1 MSANNL
7 ISDSDTRS
15 TLAKTF
21 SSILD
26 AGREILAKRN
36 SSLPNIS
43 DPVEALVSLCKELL
57 KHRGEASGLALA
69 SEITVAYRALT
80 AESQLGFFNALATDF
95 EVDGEAV
102 LKAADEYKKD
112 NKVESLW
119 KITRLSEA
127 PRVQLLKRINMA
139 KDGTKTLVA
148 MRKDILD
155 RLNSN
160 PLLRGVE
167 TDFKNLFV
175 SWFNKG
181 FLEMRRIDWSSPAL
195 VLEKIIAYE
204 AVHQINGWE
213 DLRSRLQEDRRC
225 FAFFHPALENEPL
238 VFVEIALT
246 EQIPNAI
253 APLLQQDRKEVDLKK
268 VNTVVFYSISNC
280 QAGLTGISFG
290 NFLIKN
296 VVEELKSELPS
307 LTTFVTLSPI
317 PGFLKW
323 LERADLTDLVDA
335 DMASKVLHPVGS
347 VADSDV
353 YQQLEKLCA
362 HYLLKEKFNG
372 LAKDPVARFHLGN
385 GARLQG
391 LHRDADLS
399 EKGRLQSA
407 GIMVNYLYDLEK
419 IEINHEAYFEAG
431 EIAVAGSIK
440 RLLA

>member
-36 SSLPNIS
+36 SSLPTTN
-43 DPVEALVSLCKELL
+43 DPVEALVNLCKELL

-69 SEITVAYRALT
+69 SEITAAYRALT

-102 LKAADEYKKD
+102 LEAADEYKKD

-148 MRKDILD
+148 MRKEILD

-307 LTTFVTLSPI
+307 LATFVTLSPI

-399 EKGRLQSA
+399 EKGRQQSA

>member
-43 DPVEALVSLCKELL
+43 DPVEALVNLCKELL

-69 SEITVAYRALT
+69 SEITAAYRALT

-102 LKAADEYKKD
+102 LEAAEEYRKD
-112 NKVESLW
+112 KKVESLW
-119 KITRLSEA
+119 KITRLSQA

-167 TDFKNLFV
+167 TDFKNLFI

-246 EQIPNAI
+246 EKIPNAI

-280 QAGLTGISFG
+280 QAGLAGVSFG

-317 PGFLKW
+317 PGFLRW
-323 LERADLTDLVDA
+323 LERADLTGLVDE

-399 EKGRLQSA
+399 EKGRQQSA

-431 EIAVAGSIK
+431 EIAAAGSIK

>member
-36 SSLPNIS
+36 SSLPTTN
-43 DPVEALVSLCKELL
+43 DPVEALVNLCKELL